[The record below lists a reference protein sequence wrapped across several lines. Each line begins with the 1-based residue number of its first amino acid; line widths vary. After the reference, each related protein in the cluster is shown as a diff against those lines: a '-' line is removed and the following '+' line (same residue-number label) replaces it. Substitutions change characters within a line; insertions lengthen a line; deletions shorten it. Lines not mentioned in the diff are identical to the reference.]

1 MCLKL
6 TEKSTLVQKPS
17 RKKTDQWWKSV
28 QGFSQYYLYLST
40 AQALKMAVLRLALFF
55 DIMAFWW
62 MDSNRHKKRDRSSP
76 CKQWISH
83 CTFQS
88 HISVQYCQIVP
99 SKNFSAT
106 ACLLPTDGTWSQFG
120 KAFTKCIYQLNFK
133 PLLSFNKWHDY
144 LLQHYIAT
152 ARNCVP

>member
-55 DIMAFWW
+55 LTLWPFDGWIAI
-62 MDSNRHKKRDRSSP
+62 DTKKRDRSSP
-76 CKQWISH
+76 
-83 CTFQS
+83 
-88 HISVQYCQIVP
+88 
-99 SKNFSAT
+99 
-106 ACLLPTDGTWSQFG
+106 
-120 KAFTKCIYQLNFK
+120 
-133 PLLSFNKWHDY
+133 
-144 LLQHYIAT
+144 
-152 ARNCVP
+152 